1 MTRRT
6 SPSSSRSAATKTTR
20 RNVPKPLIWM
30 SDREGSVEKKQ
41 ESTERSTKAPMGAWS
56 GVVRRNGPRKSSPR
70 PRAERRHAIAQARAS
85 ARQMLAT
92 PIPGTH
98 PTPSRKNTNAAR
110 SHPLRRAIGSGRS
123 LRRGSGHPGVGR
135 KSLLDEHHGDVGD
148 DRIDASAGRA
158 RKPLGHDGLLVLQA
172 LTVLFDH
179 VFRDVGLQEAQ
190 RHGGPRVAGGTREDV
205 EELLVDGHAAILANM
220 ERPVQS
226 AGANDS
232 RGRIVPGPLPDLSLI
247 HISEPT

>member
-6 SPSSSRSAATKTTR
+6 SPSSSRSAAANTTR

-41 ESTERSTKAPMGAWS
+41 ESTEKSTKAPMGAWS

-70 PRAERRHAIAQARAS
+70 PHAERRHTIVQARVS
-85 ARQMLAT
+85 ARKMLAT

-123 LRRGSGHPGVGR
+123 LREGSGHPGVGR
-135 KSLLDEHHGDVGD
+135 KSLREEDHRQDRNA
-148 DRIDASAGRA
+148 RIDASAGRT
-158 RKPLGHDGLLVLQA
+158 REPLGHDGLLVLQA

-179 VFRDVGLQEAQ
+179 VFRDRSEERRVGK
-190 RHGGPRVAGGTREDV
+190 
-205 EELLVDGHAAILANM
+205 
-220 ERPVQS
+220 ERR
-226 AGANDS
+226 S
-232 RGRIVPGPLPDLSLI
+232 RWS
-247 HISEPT
+247 